1 MEDFNGKAEIKN
13 GRNSIVCSL
22 RIKNNIIYN
31 IHFNLKNKD
40 AEEIIKLVKNKV
52 LTDVEKIQ
60 QDDLYFKAVK
70 EAIKNYKE
78 NYRDPLLKITN
89 IIKDYDSGF
98 PERKVEDEY
107 ETCSHVH

>member
-1 MEDFNGKAEIKN
+1 MKNFNFENKLYVTTESAISK
-13 GRNSIVCSL
+13 GRSNE
-22 RIKNNIIYN
+22 
-31 IHFNLKNKD
+31 F
-40 AEEIIKLVKNKV
+40 
-52 LTDVEKIQ
+52 
-60 QDDLYFKAVK
+60 AVK